1 MCEGIDHT
9 KCLCNCVQ
17 GLTLA
22 LQLRHVKLCIG
33 CQWSGT
39 GHLLHLTHSPTHPGM
54 SAVPLVHCAP
64 LYMLGLANPWAE
76 QVWVLSAVRPD
87 SPVIVWQAH
96 PPESGVCWGGSSG
109 ASCHVS
115 RHSHEQQHMAGDS
128 RHGGT
133 SCGSYCSSSSRT
145 CLTSP

>member
-1 MCEGIDHT
+1 MP
-9 KCLCNCVQ
+9 CNCATSSSASAASGVAQ
-17 GLTLA
+17 ATCCTLLTHQLILECLLCPWSTVPLCTCLA
-22 LQLRHVKLCIG
+22 LQ
-33 CQWSGT
+33 T
-39 GHLLHLTHSPTHPGM
+39 
-54 SAVPLVHCAP
+54 
-64 LYMLGLANPWAE
+64 LGLANPWAE

-133 SCGSYCSSSSRT
+133 SCGSYFSSSSRT